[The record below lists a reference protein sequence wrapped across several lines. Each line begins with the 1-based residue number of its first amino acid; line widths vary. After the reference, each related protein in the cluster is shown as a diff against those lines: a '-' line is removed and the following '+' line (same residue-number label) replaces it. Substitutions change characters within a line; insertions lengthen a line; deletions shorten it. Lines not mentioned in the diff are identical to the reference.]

1 MMQDWIGQGTEFW
14 IQWESGWMNSL
25 LWRLYK
31 KMWGLLECQDLQDI
45 TQMVGLT
52 DRLNVAGEEVLQ
64 HLLVWG
70 FFYFADR
77 E

>member
-1 MMQDWIGQGTEFW
+1 
-14 IQWESGWMNSL
+14 
-25 LWRLYK
+25 
-31 KMWGLLECQDLQDI
+31 MWGLLECQDLQDI